1 MFKDGY
7 KPGTE
12 DYRWEHVKRM
22 FCYPTWKW
30 QLFNFGFIAFFQ
42 NWLLMGIALPLW
54 FIQTNKPTRA
64 TIKQEPFNWL
74 DLVLTLVWL
83 MFFAIEVVADKQQ
96 FRFQTNKYRFLEM
109 SLKQKKAFKEQ
120 STVDDLSDYKRG
132 FCTTGLFR
140 YSRHPNF
147 CGELGMWWTIAGFT
161 LSSQLGYITRN
172 FHVVKLLPLNFG
184 FVGIVCLT
192 LLFHESTKLTEK
204 ITSAKYA
211 DYKEYQGKVSR
222 ILLGLPGRMN
232 AKKLD

>member
-1 MFKDGY
+1 
-7 KPGTE
+7 
-12 DYRWEHVKRM
+12 M

-120 STVDDLSDYKRG
+120 STVEDLSDYKRG

-172 FHVVKLLPLNFG
+172 LHVVNLLPLNFG